1 MRTDQQVER
10 PASILLSLLATM
22 GNASSYETN
31 QERFLKTAEFITH
44 PSLQR
49 RLRNISEK
57 ELLYHLGKF
66 AIETPCIDTYWIS
79 VMQKQGVI
87 DWSDIPFAVAKC
99 VEDMARYEGSMG
111 YVEALINHIVRDAQ
125 KEGDQRARKGVNA
138 IIDLACGVDLDPEC
152 WKRNDPTHPRGFK
165 QLHRLA
171 AEAVDCLDHSF
182 DLHSDPIGVGRYSE
196 ARDLYY
202 GAFGIYERVE
212 FFLLEGCVRVD
223 DDFEEDYAN
232 DDGIGVWNPGWEKG
246 LDKQLGLDFDSD

>member
-66 AIETPCIDTYWIS
+66 AIETPCLDTYWIS

-99 VEDMARYEGSMG
+99 VEDMARYEVSMG
-111 YVEALINHIVRDAQ
+111 YVEALINHIVKDAQ
-125 KEGDQRARKGVNA
+125 TGGQQEAEEGVIA
-138 IIDLACGVDLDPEC
+138 IIDLARGVERNREC
-152 WKRNDPTHPRGFK
+152 WKQNDPTHPRGSQ

-171 AEAVDCLDHSF
+171 AEAIDYLDHNF
-182 DLHSDPIGVGRYSE
+182 ELHSNHSAWYSG
-196 ARDLYY
+196 AWGLYR
-202 GAFGIYERVE
+202 GAFGIYKRVR
-212 FFLLEGCVRVD
+212 FFVQEQCVSD
-223 DDFEEDYAN
+223 DEDDEEDYAG
-232 DDGIGVWNPGWEKG
+232 DDGIGVWNPGWERE
-246 LDKQLGLDFDSD
+246 LDRQLGLNFDSY